1 MNRKLILSLTMVTL
15 VIMACSKSDDDA
27 KPTTSESL
35 SDKAA
40 SAVSTMKETSS
51 KVAGETMVKA
61 KSAAEEASTFVKK
74 GSSQVVTDVEDAKEG
89 LANTVETVKEKAA
102 DMMSD
107 TSTVEEKATDMMA
120 DSVATGPVTES
131 QSVDADV
138 DKSAAAATATVAG
151 SLEAGKKALDD
162 KMSVETMTEKTVKA
176 PASTVDLE
184 AGKSVYMGKCAVC
197 HGSGAAGAPKL
208 DDPSWSARNAQGLEI
223 LIDHALKGY
232 KGSTGYMPAKG
243 GFMALSDE
251 EVKNAV
257 AYMADTSRK

>member
-27 KPTTSESL
+27 KSTTSESL

-40 SAVSTMKETSS
+40 SVVKTMKETSS
-51 KVAGETMVKA
+51 KVADETMEKA
-61 KSAAEEASTFVKK
+61 KSAAEETATFVKK
-74 GSSQVVTDVEDAKEG
+74 GSSQVVTAVEDAKEG
-89 LANTVETVKEKAA
+89 LVNTVETVKVKAA
-102 DMMSD
+102 DMLS
-107 TSTVEEKATDMMA
+107 
-120 DSVATGPVTES
+120 ES

-138 DKSAAAATATVAG
+138 GNSASAATAT
-151 SLEAGKKALDD
+151 D
-162 KMSVETMTEKTVKA
+162 T
-176 PASTVDLE
+176 ASLE
-184 AGKSVYMGKCAVC
+184 AGKSVYEGKSVVC

-208 DDPSWSARNAQGLEI
+208 DDPGWSARNAQGMDI

-232 KGSTGYMPAKG
+232 KGSKGYMPAKG

-257 AYMADTSRK
+257 AYMVETSSK